1 MSDNRLII
9 GNKTYSSWS
18 FRAWL
23 MAKKTPLEFD
33 ELPLLLDTPEFAV
46 RIRDLSPSR
55 RVPALHLGSTV
66 IWDTL
71 AIGEYLAERY
81 PEAQLW
87 PEEPLARAR
96 ARSVAAE
103 MHAGFDALRRT
114 LPFNCR
120 ARDRR
125 VDIDSATAAD
135 IARITQLWKDCLTR
149 KTDVGGGL
157 FGHYTI
163 ADAMYA
169 PIASRFLTYGI
180 DLDDISALYVSW
192 IAGDEHYKQ
201 WVAAA
206 KQESAVIDEEEVGQ

>member
-18 FRAWL
+18 LRAWL
-23 MAKKTPLEFD
+23 AARKT
-33 ELPLLLDTPEFAV
+33 ELDFEEVNLLLDTPSFAV

-55 RVPALHLGSTV
+55 TVPALHLGNTV

-71 AIGEYLAERY
+71 AICEYLAERY
-81 PEAQLW
+81 PQVKLW

-96 ARSVAAE
+96 ARSVSAE
-103 MHAGFDALRRT
+103 MHSGFAALRST

-120 ARDRR
+120 ARDRH
-125 VDIDSATAAD
+125 VDINAATAAD
-135 IARITQLWKDCLTR
+135 IARITQLWRDCLTR
-149 KTDVGGGL
+149 KTEPGGGL
-157 FGHYTI
+157 FGHFTI
-163 ADAMYA
+163 ADAMFA
-169 PIASRFLTYGI
+169 PVASRFLTYGI

-192 IAGDEHYKQ
+192 IAGDSDMKD

-206 KQESAVIDEEEVGQ
+206 RQESAVIEHEEVGR